1 MAEASGFVLTKS
13 AARDGKVAEWIDGPM
28 SPDLEDVPG
37 IGGFVVCRTPRGD
50 PAPPRALTTLTP
62 PAHPRPLVPAG
73 DESAATLTARGI
85 NSAYQLLGYFLMLR
99 GREMTTQAHCDRF
112 YRWLRNEVGLRSNCH
127 TIVRCIGERAN
138 TMFAGIYREDDL
150 RR

>member
-1 MAEASGFVLTKS
+1 MGPCRRTSSTCPASVGVSCAVLP
-13 AARDGKVAEWIDGPM
+13 AA
-28 SPDLEDVPG
+28 
-37 IGGFVVCRTPRGD
+37 T